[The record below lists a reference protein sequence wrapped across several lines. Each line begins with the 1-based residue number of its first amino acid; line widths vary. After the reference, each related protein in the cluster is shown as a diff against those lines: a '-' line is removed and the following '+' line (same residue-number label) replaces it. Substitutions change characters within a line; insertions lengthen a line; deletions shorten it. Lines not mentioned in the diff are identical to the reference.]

1 MNYQYLSTPVGRL
14 RLLSSGSELVRI
26 EFEGREIRD
35 ADQRAAN
42 DTVLADCAGQLREYF
57 QGTRHNFQLPLGARG
72 TDFQQRVWQALGS
85 IPYGQVRSYREIA
98 RAIGNASAVRAVG
111 AANGR
116 NPLPIV
122 VPCHRVIGS
131 DGRLTGFAGGLGI
144 KEALLRLEGAWP

>member
-1 MNYQYLSTPVGRL
+1 MNYQYLTTPVGRL

-26 EFEGREIRD
+26 EFEGREIRT
-35 ADQRAAN
+35 ADQHEAS
-42 DTVLADCAGQLREYF
+42 DPVLVDCAAQLSEYF
-57 QGTRHNFQLPLGARG
+57 QGTRRVFHLPLGAAG
-72 TDFQQRVWQALGS
+72 TDFQQRVWQALGT
-85 IPYGQVRSYREIA
+85 IPYGQVRSYGDLA